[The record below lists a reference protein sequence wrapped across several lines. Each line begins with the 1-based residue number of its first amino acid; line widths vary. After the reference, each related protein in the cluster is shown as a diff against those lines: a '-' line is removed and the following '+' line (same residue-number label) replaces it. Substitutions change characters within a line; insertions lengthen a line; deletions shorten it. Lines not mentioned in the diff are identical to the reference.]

1 MKIGIFAFQHYW
13 LAFFF
18 SSALPLLA
26 QTPLTLYVS
35 PQGRDTGDGSPK
47 KPFQTI
53 QRAQQEVR
61 RHTQTMTSDVVV
73 YLKGGTYT
81 VPQSLTFAASDGGQG
96 KWSVIY
102 RANPGEKPV
111 LSGGKRITGWVPDKN
126 GIVKTSVKGLN
137 FRQLYVNDSR
147 AIRARQPDA
156 GDYYRLTG
164 WDVKSRSLMMRQH
177 YVTDWKN
184 FTQVEAVLQ
193 MFWSDNYVH
202 LKSFEKFGAGVDVAY
217 VTINDKEADILFP
230 RPFPQKQ
237 ADGAFHFENAYEFI
251 TQPGEWYLDTTT
263 EMLYYLPE
271 RHQKVEELDV
281 MAPTT
286 ETLLRVEGTRDNPVR
301 NLRFEGLTFAYSN
314 WTVPSSAGYIN
325 SQAGMYNLTATL
337 QNDQTLRRPAA
348 GISVAYAA
356 GVVFE
361 KNLFQHLGATGLD
374 LEMGTNACRIVGNV
388 FRDIAGNGVMVGAFT
403 KVKDGEFHLEPFNP
417 ADTREVC
424 TNDQVTN
431 NYITQIGQDY
441 YGTCGVTAGYPAGL
455 KIEHN
460 VIRNTPYSGISV
472 GFGWTDK
479 PNAMHDNRIAHND
492 IGNVM
497 QLLCD
502 GGGIYTL
509 SLQPGTQIVDNYIHD
524 IKRSAW
530 AGAWPIGGIYLDQAS
545 GGSVE
550 KPLKVEHNIF
560 FLSDRSVRPFNLNLE
575 GRSQFG
581 NNGLDR
587 DEVIKNAGIQ
597 PAYKE
602 FIYSL
607 VD

>member
-1 MKIGIFAFQHYW
+1 MKTSLSSPRLCW
-13 LAFFF
+13 LALFIGFF
-18 SSALPLLA
+18 LPMGLQA
-26 QTPLTLYVS
+26 QRTIYVS
-35 PQGRDTGDGSPK
+35 PQGKDTGDGSPK

-53 QRAQQEVR
+53 LRAQQEVR
-61 RHTQTMTSDVVV
+61 RLMQNMTSDVVV
-73 YLKGGTYT
+73 SLNGGTYT
-81 VPQSLTFAASDGGQG
+81 LPQSLTFDAADGGKG
-96 KWSVIY
+96 IANVIY
-102 RANPGEKPV
+102 RASAGERPV
-111 LSGGKRITGWVPDKN
+111 LSGGKRITGWIPDKN
-126 GIVKTSVKGLN
+126 GIFKASVKGLN

-164 WDVKSRSLMMRQH
+164 WDVKGRTLMMRQH
-177 YVTDWKN
+177 YVSQWKN

-202 LKSFEKFGAGVDVAY
+202 LKSFDKIGAGVDVAY

-237 ADGAFHFENAYEFI
+237 ADAAFHFENAYEFV
-251 TQPGEWYLDTTT
+251 TQPGEWYIDTTT
-263 EMLYYLPE
+263 EELYYMPE
-271 RHQKVEELDV
+271 RHQKIEDLVII
-281 MAPTT
+281 APTT

-301 NLRFEGLTFAYSN
+301 NLRFEGLTFEHSN
-314 WTVPSSAGYIN
+314 WTVPSSGGYIN
-325 SQAGMYNLTATL
+325 SQAGMYNLSATL
-337 QNDQTLRRPAA
+337 ENTQYLRRPASA
-348 GISVAYAA
+348 ITVAYAT
-356 GVVFE
+356 GVVFK
-361 KNLFQHLGATGLD
+361 KNLFQHLGATGID

-388 FRDIAGNGVMVGAFT
+388 IRDIAGNGVMVGAFT
-403 KVKDGEFHLEPFNP
+403 KEKDGEFHLEPFNP
-417 ADTREVC
+417 ADSREVC
-424 TNDQVTN
+424 TNDEVVN
-431 NYITQIGQDY
+431 NHISLIGQDY

-479 PNAMHDNRIAHND
+479 PNAMRDNRIQFND

-509 SLQPGTQIVDNYIHD
+509 SLQPGTRIGDNYIHD
-524 IKRSAW
+524 IKRSQW

-545 GGSVE
+545 GGSPD
-550 KPLKVEHNIF
+550 KPMLVEHNIF
-560 FLSDRSVRPFNLNLE
+560 FLGDRSVRPFNLNLE
-575 GRSQFG
+575 GRAQFG

-587 DEVIKNAGIQ
+587 DTVIKNAGIQ
-597 PAYKE
+597 PPYKA
-602 FIYSL
+602 FIDSL